1 MSRMLRQLP
10 KDGDTARAVLLLAR
24 EHWEARMGVDEAK
37 LRAGRYKKLGM
48 LAGVAMGAYAAYT
61 LEGVGPKACGVLVAG
76 ISSAM
81 WLGAHAAGR
90 EVRERFVKAKAGVT
104 ALGTIQK
111 VYGVNFKDMYH
122 AEQERLVLKA
132 QNAALDVERAAGT
145 EAMPEDSYATLEAW
159 WGNKGAVLALRG
171 VENQR

>member
-1 MSRMLRQLP
+1 MLRQLP

-24 EHWEARMGVDEAK
+24 EHWETRMGVGAAK
-37 LRAGRYKKLGM
+37 LQAGRYKKLGM
-48 LAGVAMGAYAAYT
+48 LAGVAMGAYAAYA
-61 LEGVGPKACGVLVAG
+61 LDGVGPRACGALIAG
-76 ISSAM
+76 VSASL

-90 EVRERFVKAKAGVT
+90 EVRERYVKAKAGVT
-104 ALGTIQK
+104 ALRTIEK
-111 VYGVNFKDMYH
+111 AYRVDFKDMYH
-122 AEQERLVLKA
+122 TEQERLVLKA

-159 WGNKGAVLALRG
+159 WGNKAAALALRG